1 MENKRSR
8 GRLAPRALFFS
19 CAVGRARH
27 WGRRGPGHHG
37 GRTCRDV
44 RRGTT
49 RRRVARRPP
58 VPRRSRAPP
67 PAPPSLARSTLHAT
81 TRRRHILTR
90 LVPDRLLPRRVSQ
103 AYRVRVLDA
112 EKYAKTQEL
121 AETARDFCD
130 KVARLS
136 DTVATVVDAVDRQV
150 RRRSSGPDRSFERV
164 ERSPSP
170 LRETSGPN
178 RSDAAP
184 RVSRSDAVPTTD
196 TIPAPRRLRLRT
208 S

>member
-1 MENKRSR
+1 M
-8 GRLAPRALFFS
+8 
-19 CAVGRARH
+19 
-27 WGRRGPGHHG
+27 
-37 GRTCRDV
+37 
-44 RRGTT
+44 
-49 RRRVARRPP
+49 
-58 VPRRSRAPP
+58 
-67 PAPPSLARSTLHAT
+67 
-81 TRRRHILTR
+81 
-90 LVPDRLLPRRVSQ
+90 
-103 AYRVRVLDA
+103 LDA

-150 RRRSSGPDRSFERV
+150 RREVSTGSFERV

>member
-1 MENKRSR
+1 M
-8 GRLAPRALFFS
+8 
-19 CAVGRARH
+19 
-27 WGRRGPGHHG
+27 
-37 GRTCRDV
+37 
-44 RRGTT
+44 
-49 RRRVARRPP
+49 
-58 VPRRSRAPP
+58 
-67 PAPPSLARSTLHAT
+67 
-81 TRRRHILTR
+81 
-90 LVPDRLLPRRVSQ
+90 
-103 AYRVRVLDA
+103 LDA

-150 RRRSSGPDRSFERV
+150 RLGSSAPDRSLERV

-170 LRETSGPN
+170 LRKTSGPN

-196 TIPAPRRLRLRT
+196 TLNPKPERLRLRT